1 MKVTGIRTVRVPE
14 HPQMLW
20 LEVLTDE
27 EITGL
32 SETCLGPATVEAYLH
47 ETVAP
52 YLTGQ
57 DPLRIAAH
65 RRGLYDMFVGYE
77 GTGAETRGNSA
88 TDVALWDIAGQAS
101 GLPVTDLLGGR
112 TRDSIRIYNT
122 CAGSRYG
129 RGNKGALKAS
139 DRATAGD
146 RGLPQDEQLG
156 PYEDLQAAIERPGE
170 LATDLLAQGISG
182 MKIWPFDPYAA
193 ATSGHDI
200 SPADLRAGVRTIEQI
215 REAVGDAMDIH
226 LELHA
231 VWHLPAAVRI
241 AKAVEPL
248 NPYWFEDAV
257 KAHDLGAAARF
268 AASTHV
274 PAAMGET
281 LAGRWTFRRLMDSG
295 AAQIVMFDIG
305 WVGGLSEA
313 TAIAALAE
321 SYELPIA
328 PHDCTGPVVLT
339 ASSHLVTSAPNALV
353 QETVR
358 AYYTSWYADVV
369 TTLPSITDGQIAPP
383 PGPGLGT
390 RLRPALLARLPAD
403 AGPGSRVLIL
413 TGRVG
418 SEHAIPGRHAERVR
432 KIVADQSPEAGIV
445 AAAHLLRDVARVF
458 LAEQIHPHEVGD
470 QRESIPWCP
479 SGQRAMPRVA
489 VEDDQGSRG
498 CFDGHGQPPVTY
510 LARRWG

>member
-27 EITGL
+27 GINGL
-32 SETCLGPATVEAYLH
+32 GETCLGPATVEAYLH

-88 TDVALWDIAGQAS
+88 VDVALWDILGQAT
-101 GLPVTDLLGGR
+101 GRPVVDLLGGR

-122 CAGSRYG
+122 CAGYHYG
-129 RGNKGALKAS
+129 RGNKGALRAS
-139 DRATAGD
+139 DRATAAD
-146 RGLPQDEQLG
+146 RGLPRTNPPG

-170 LATDLLAQGISG
+170 LAQDLLEQGIRG
-182 MKIWPFDPYAA
+182 MKVWPFDPYAA

-200 SPADLRAGVRTIEQI
+200 SPEDLRAGVSVIEQI
-215 REAVGDAMDIH
+215 RDAVGDAMDIH
-226 LELHA
+226 LEMHA
-231 VWHLPAAVRI
+231 VWHLPAAIRI

-248 NPYWFEDAV
+248 APYWFEDAV

-281 LAGRWTFRRLMDSG
+281 LAGRWTFRRLMDAG

-313 TAIAALAE
+313 SAIAALAE

-369 TTLPSITDGQIAPP
+369 TSLPSITDGQIAPP

-390 RLRPALLARLPAD
+390 MLRTDLVARTD
-403 AGPGSRVLIL
+403 A
-413 TGRVG
+413 
-418 SEHAIPGRHAERVR
+418 RVR
-432 KIVADQSPEAGIV
+432 TTTAADLG
-445 AAAHLLRDVARVF
+445 
-458 LAEQIHPHEVGD
+458 
-470 QRESIPWCP
+470 
-479 SGQRAMPRVA
+479 
-489 VEDDQGSRG
+489 
-498 CFDGHGQPPVTY
+498 
-510 LARRWG
+510 